1 MPEPLYPSLPILT
14 PRLCLRGPEPKDST
28 DITTALE
35 ESRPELQ
42 RWLNWATP
50 WPSQEET
57 EKWLLQSITD
67 FKNEASHVRFE
78 GFDRQTERFLISLG
92 CTRMN
97 SECFHISYWARTSAA
112 GNGYVTEAVNE
123 AALMADDDASAIAL
137 LESVLL
143 TKTVRPDANFI
154 LISNIINEIKD
165 SQYESVSA
173 ISSRYNLSE
182 RRLQELFQTYVGVGL
197 KWILLRY
204 RLLAVTQLAASTK
217 NVNWTDVAVDLGYT
231 DQSHFINDFKRVI
244 GKTPRQYCK
253 SSSLET

>member
-112 GNGYVTEAVNE
+112 GNGYVTEAVN
-123 AALMADDDASAIAL
+123 AL
-137 LESVLL
+137 
-143 TKTVRPDANFI
+143 
-154 LISNIINEIKD
+154 
-165 SQYESVSA
+165 
-173 ISSRYNLSE
+173 SRY
-182 RRLQELFQTYVGVGL
+182 LF
-197 KWILLRY
+197 
-204 RLLAVTQLAASTK
+204 
-217 NVNWTDVAVDLGYT
+217 DVCGA
-231 DQSHFINDFKRVI
+231 KR
-244 GKTPRQYCK
+244 
-253 SSSLET
+253 LETGYEIGNIASQRVLEKCGFEYEKDWDNHIANKPGLIRKEKLYVMNKIDQLPPLEVTYNV